1 MPASRIVL
9 PTCEVSMDPETAI
22 EIGRSW
28 GVQHFELKTLWE
40 NRRIP
45 AISDAQ
51 LAHLKRCAENYGIDY
66 VTLSP
71 GLFIATEAREEL
83 AAKEV
88 TEKLPRTIEMAHE
101 LGAQYMIVFSFK
113 KTEGVSE
120 NFAIDQLGKAVDMA
134 KGSGLTLVIEPLVG
148 NYCDSGQAL
157 ARVVRGVDD
166 PILRVNWDPGNVARA
181 GYDPYPDEY
190 RAVKGLVS
198 YVHLKNHTAEGP
210 NWAVF
215 DDGDIDLK
223 ANLDELTDDG
233 YEGYVAIE
241 THTRYNKGYP
251 GVVSASRRN
260 FEVLT
265 GWGIL

>member
-1 MPASRIVL
+1 
-9 PTCEVSMDPETAI
+9 MDPETAI

-166 PILRVNWDPGNVARA
+166 PILRVNWDPGTVESCGYRA
-181 GYDPYPDEY
+181 YPDEY
-190 RAVKGLVS
+190 LQVKDFVS
-198 YVHLKNHTAEGP
+198 YVHLKDYSAARSGWT
-210 NWAVF
+210 VY
-215 DDGDIDLK
+215 DQGDVDIRGTVRALERDSY
-223 ANLDELTDDG
+223 AG
-233 YEGYVAIE
+233 FYSIE
-241 THTRYNKGYP
+241 THTRFNKMFSR
-251 GVVSASRRN
+251 VLQASQHNVR
-260 FEVLT
+260 LLA
-265 GWGIL
+265 GWVEHMGAVDGPTAC